1 MRVCLV
7 ASCYPRWA
15 GDSVAPFLGSLGRSL
30 VEAGCEVDV
39 LAPGDGAALPRRDT
53 IEGVAVHRYGYF
65 WPRRLERVAYG
76 RGIPTNVRQ
85 SLLAKLQLPAFVL
98 CQLGALGRLA
108 RRRRYDVVN
117 SHWLLAQ
124 GLTCGVIRH
133 GLGVP
138 HVATVHAAD
147 IFALRR
153 LPLGSACLR
162 YIARHTDHFFLVSS
176 TYLGLMAELGVA
188 DPPATVLPMGVDCA
202 RFAVRR
208 TADDG
213 AEVRARLGL
222 AGKRVILFVG
232 RLEEKKGLPY
242 LAEAFCRLQAERPEV
257 HLVVVGAGTYE
268 EALRRHAAEH
278 HCESRVTLCGRVD
291 NQEIPGYYKAADVLA
306 CPSIVDSTGETEG
319 MPVVLLEAMAS
330 GRPVVAT
337 RVSGIP
343 DVVKDGINGLLVEPC
358 DAAAL
363 EAALARSLDE
373 GVAPRLAEGALA
385 TAAAYDWPR
394 VAARYIEV
402 FRRVAR
408 RRPGA

>member
-15 GDSVAPFLGSLGRSL
+15 GDSVVPFLGSLGRSL

-39 LAPGDGAALPRRDT
+39 LTPGDGAALPRHDT
-53 IEGVAVHRYGYF
+53 IEGVEVHRYGYF
-65 WPRRLERVAYG
+65 WPRRFERVAYG

-85 SLLAKLQLPAFVL
+85 SLLAKLQLPGFVL
-98 CQLGALGRLA
+98 CQLVALERLA

-124 GLTCGVIRH
+124 GLTCGVLRQW
-133 GLGVP
+133 LGVP

-176 TYLGLMAELGVA
+176 TYRRIMAELRVP

-202 RFAVRR
+202 RFA
-208 TADDG
+208 AAGDG
-213 AEVRARLGL
+213 ADVRARLGL

-232 RLEEKKGLPY
+232 RLEEKKGIPY
-242 LAEAFCRLQAERPEV
+242 LAEAYARLQAERPDV

-268 EALRRHAAEH
+268 EALRRHVAQGGYGA
-278 HCESRVTLCGRVD
+278 RVTLCGRVD
-291 NQEIPGYYKAADVLA
+291 NQEIPGYYQAADVLA
-306 CPSIVDSTGETEG
+306 CPSIIDSTGETEG

-343 DVVKDGINGLLVEPC
+343 DVVKDGVNGLLVEPG
-358 DAAAL
+358 DAAGLA
-363 EAALARSLDE
+363 AALARSLD
-373 GVAPRLAEGALA
+373 AALARQLAEGALA
-385 TAAAYDWPR
+385 TAATFDWPR
-394 VAARYIEV
+394 VAARYIEI
-402 FRRVAR
+402 FRQVAR
-408 RRPGA
+408 PRPAA